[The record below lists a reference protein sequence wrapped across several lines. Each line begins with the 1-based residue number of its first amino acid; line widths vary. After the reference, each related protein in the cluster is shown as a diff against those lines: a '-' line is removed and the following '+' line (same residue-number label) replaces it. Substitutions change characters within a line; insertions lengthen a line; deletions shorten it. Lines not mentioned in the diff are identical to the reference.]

1 MLENTFNL
9 FSVAVKSSRMLV
21 ASSIVYTVQS
31 DGVRDNW
38 GEVEEEEGQGGRIS
52 PSNFACSQ
60 LMLERGGG
68 PGGGIILDCI

>member
-21 ASSIVYTVQS
+21 ASSIVCTVQS

-68 PGGGIILDCI
+68 AGGGIILDCI

>member
-21 ASSIVYTVQS
+21 ASSIVCTVQS

>member
-21 ASSIVYTVQS
+21 ASSVVCTVQS

-38 GEVEEEEGQGGRIS
+38 GEVEEEGQGGRIS

-68 PGGGIILDCI
+68 AGGGIILDCI

>member
-1 MLENTFNL
+1 MLENTLNL
-9 FSVAVKSSRMLV
+9 FSVAVKSLRMLV
-21 ASSIVYTVQS
+21 ASSIVCTVQS